1 MQDNE
6 FVLAEEK
13 GWLAGFSSML
23 DKENGRWW
31 KTNTWL
37 QQAFIW
43 FMLLNVPLLFIL
55 YISHPTSN
63 GIPMTAPETALF
75 GVQVFMA
82 VSALYLPF
90 GVSIMTH
97 DAIIKERE
105 MGTMAWIL
113 SKPVTRKSFVLA
125 KIVANTAAVL
135 ILMVFIQGIID
146 YGILSLYNE
155 ALLNAVNYFGAL
167 CIIALLSLFYLGMM
181 FALGSLTTSRYL
193 VLGAAVVFIILG
205 MAASYT
211 LPDISAYLTWKM
223 PETARE
229 FAFSGN
235 LTFDGVIQLVATG
248 VWIMIFFLISIFQ
261 VERIEL

>member
-1 MQDNE
+1 MQNNE
-6 FVLAEEK
+6 FVLVKEK
-13 GWLAGFSSML
+13 GWLTGFSNML

-37 QQAFIW
+37 QQVFIW

-63 GIPMTAPETALF
+63 GIPMTVQETALF

-105 MGTMAWIL
+105 LGTMAWVL
-113 SKPVTRKSFVLA
+113 SKPITRKSFVLA

-135 ILMVFIQGIID
+135 TLMVLIQGIID
-146 YGILSLYNE
+146 YGILSLYNG
-155 ALLNAVNYFGAL
+155 AFLNAANFFGAL
-167 CIIALLSLFYLGMM
+167 GIIALLSMFYLGMM
-181 FALGSLTTSRYL
+181 FALGSVTTSRYL
-193 VLGAAVVFIILG
+193 ILGSAVVFIILG

-211 LPDISAYLTWKM
+211 LPDLSTYLAWKM
-223 PETARE
+223 SETARQ
-229 FAFSGN
+229 FALYGN

-248 VWIMIFFLISIFQ
+248 VWIVIFFLISIFQ

>member
-6 FVLAEEK
+6 FVLVKEK
-13 GWLAGFSSML
+13 GWLTGFSNML

-37 QQAFIW
+37 QQIFIW

-55 YISHPTSN
+55 YISHPMLN
-63 GIPMTAPETALF
+63 GVPMTVHETAMF

-97 DAIIKERE
+97 DALIKERE

-113 SKPVTRKSFVLA
+113 SKPISRKSFVLS
-125 KIVANTAAVL
+125 KIIANAAAVL
-135 ILMVFIQGIID
+135 ILMVFVQGVID
-146 YGILSLYNE
+146 YAILSIYNG
-155 ALLNAVNYFGAL
+155 AFLNAGYFFGAL

-181 FALGSLTTSRYL
+181 FALGSLTMSRYL
-193 VLGAAVVFIILG
+193 VMGAAVLFIIAG

-211 LPDISAYLTWKM
+211 LPDLATYLTWKL
-223 PETARE
+223 PETARV
-229 FAFSGN
+229 FAFYGELSS
-235 LTFDGVIQLVATG
+235 DGVIQLAATAA
-248 VWIMIFFLISIFQ
+248 WIVIFFLISLFEI
-261 VERIEL
+261 ERIEL